1 MEDDLTKDHGKKA
14 QVLFNV
20 KKIRNHYMIEPSEI
34 ERIKTMTA
42 QEKKEF
48 MTKDVDQQYA
58 ESGE

>member
-1 MEDDLTKDHGKKA
+1 
-14 QVLFNV
+14 
-20 KKIRNHYMIEPSEI
+20 MIEPSEI
-34 ERIKTMTA
+34 ERLKTMTA